1 MVLRSMIPRTLCLI
15 LLLAFSSHGAAK
27 THVLKFATLMPTGTA
42 WSKILDEW
50 TKELEEKSN
59 GRLKI
64 KMYSGGVMGD
74 EPDVLRKIRK
84 GQLHGGLFT
93 GYGIGRIYSP
103 ARVLEMPFLFK
114 NVDESDY
121 VREQIM
127 PEIEAGFRKSG
138 FELLGWPEVGFI
150 HFFSTKRITS
160 IDDIKKLRIWLW
172 QGDPLGEA
180 FFKAANINP
189 IPLSIMDVYTQLSA
203 RHGSIDTVYT
213 STFGAIALQ
222 WYTKLKYA
230 THIPLTN
237 AIGGIVISN
246 RFYNKLPADL
256 QQLLSSTGKKMSDEI
271 RLNAREENRKSIGIL
286 EKNGIEFMFDWD
298 EVNMDEI
305 LAIRNDAA
313 THLEQTNY
321 IPASTFARTEKILTE
336 YRNQQNKQ
344 SNIRAE
350 SNKPELE
357 SGSVSELDS
366 ASESKQVQTGSQ
378 Q

>member
-1 MVLRSMIPRTLCLI
+1 MVLRTLCLI
-15 LLLAFSSHGAAK
+15 LLLAFSNTTVAK

-42 WSKILDEW
+42 WSKILDDW
-50 TKELEEKSN
+50 TKEVEEKSN
-59 GRLKI
+59 DRIKF
-64 KMYSGGVMGD
+64 KMYSGGIMGD

-114 NVDESDY
+114 NVNESDY
-121 VREQIM
+121 VREQLM
-127 PEIEAGFRKSG
+127 PDLETGFRESG

-150 HFFSTKRITS
+150 HFFSTQRITS

-203 RHGSIDTVYT
+203 KHGSIDTVYT

-222 WYTKLKYA
+222 WYSKLKYA
-230 THIPLTN
+230 TNIPLTN
-237 AIGGIVISN
+237 GIGGIVVSN

-256 QQLLSSTGKKMSDEI
+256 QQLLTTTGKKMSDKI
-271 RLNAREENRKSIGIL
+271 RLYAREENRKSIDIL
-286 EKNGIEFMFDWD
+286 KNNGIEFMFDWD
-298 EVNMDEI
+298 EVDMDEI

-313 THLEQTNY
+313 SYLEQTDY
-321 IPASTFARTEKILTE
+321 IPAAMFARTTKLLTD
-336 YRNQQNKQ
+336 YRNLHGTQ
-344 SNIRAE
+344 SNDE
-350 SNKPELE
+350 PEPE
-357 SGSVSELDS
+357 PE
-366 ASESKQVQTGSQ
+366 QTPATAK
-378 Q
+378 

>member
-1 MVLRSMIPRTLCLI
+1 MVLRTFCLI
-15 LLLAFSSHGAAK
+15 LLLAFSLAFSNGIIAK
-27 THVLKFATLMPTGTA
+27 TYVLKFATLMPTGTA
-42 WSKILDEW
+42 WSKILDDW

-59 GRLKI
+59 GRI
-64 KMYSGGVMGD
+64 KVRMYSGGVMGD

-114 NVDESDY
+114 NVNESDY

-127 PEIEAGFRKSG
+127 PELEAGFRDSG

-160 IDDIKKLRIWLW
+160 VDDIKKLRIWLW

-189 IPLSIMDVYTQLSA
+189 VPLSIMDVYTQLSA

-222 WYTKLKYA
+222 WYSKLKYA

-237 AIGGIVISN
+237 GIGGIVVSN
-246 RFYNKLPADL
+246 RFYSKLPADL
-256 QQLLSSTGKKMSDEI
+256 QQLLKTSGKKMSDEI

-298 EVNMDEI
+298 EVDMDEI
-305 LAIRNDAA
+305 LAIRDDAA
-313 THLEQTNY
+313 AYLEQTDY
-321 IPASTFARTEKILTE
+321 IPAIMFARTTKLLTE
-336 YRNQQNKQ
+336 YRNQQNTQ
-344 SNIRAE
+344 SDDE
-350 SNKPELE
+350 PEQAP
-357 SGSVSELDS
+357 VTT
-366 ASESKQVQTGSQ
+366 K
-378 Q
+378 